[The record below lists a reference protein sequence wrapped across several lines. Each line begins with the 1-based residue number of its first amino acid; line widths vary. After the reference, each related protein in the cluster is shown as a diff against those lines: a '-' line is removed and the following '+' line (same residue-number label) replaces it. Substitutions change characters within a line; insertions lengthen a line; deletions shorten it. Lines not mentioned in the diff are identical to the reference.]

1 MNIKTKTINPVLGFA
16 GTLAVGKTVATK
28 RLESRHGYRIDT
40 PYDHGGPMSKGETIE
55 PVDDY
60 LTLGRLHA
68 SDGLLVWVG
77 PRDDSEMCNQ
87 ADHYLDSIQDVGYEE
102 FISRVDHLVEALQQ
116 C

>member
-1 MNIKTKTINPVLGFA
+1 
-16 GTLAVGKTVATK
+16 
-28 RLESRHGYRIDT
+28 LESRHGYRIDT
-40 PYDHGGPMSKGETIE
+40 PYDHGLMSKGQTIE

-77 PRDDSEMCNQ
+77 PRDDSEICAR

-102 FISRVDHLVEALQQ
+102 FLRRVDHLMEALQQ